1 MKPTTRIIANTLAQH
16 IRSIINICLSL
27 YSTRLVLKAL
37 GQSDYGIFSLVAGVV
52 ALLGFLTNAMVVTTQ
67 RQLSF
72 YHGKGNPEDVRAMFS
87 NCLLLHFIIGLIIA
101 AALFLIEPYLFNGF
115 LKIDPD
121 RTGTAVHIYFVTV
134 LTLFITFITAPYRAM
149 FIAREEII
157 FISIVDVI
165 DGVLKLLFAI
175 CLLSLNTDRL
185 ISYTWALCGIMAF
198 NYVALASWAMTHF
211 NECLIIPKRKYY
223 NRTFQKDLTDFA
235 GWTVYSMGCIIA
247 RAQGTAVILNRF
259 FGTIINSSYGIAH
272 QVFSA
277 ILFIAQA
284 VTNAMSPQ
292 IVKAESCN
300 DRQRMLRLSE
310 ISSKYA
316 VLLLSVVVVPLVFE
330 MPEVLETW
338 LGDVPPNAVL
348 ISRFLLLT
356 TLCDQ
361 LTIGLGTANQAIGR
375 IRNYSICVNTIKVM
389 TLPAFWL
396 CLRLGYSLVWAM
408 WIYMGFELLCAMVRL
423 PFLKF
428 TAGLSIRHFAL
439 HVFARVI
446 PSFII
451 LVVVCWLMVTFVQMP
466 FRFLLT
472 GVVAVISTTISVWL
486 TALESSEK
494 ALVTSLFENIPFHHK

>member
-16 IRSIINICLSL
+16 TRAIINICLSL

-37 GQSDYGIFSLVAGVV
+37 GQSDYGVFSLVAGVV

-72 YHGKGNPEDVRAMFS
+72 FHGKGEPENVRAMFS
-87 NCLLLHFIIGLIIA
+87 NSLLLHFIIGLIISVT
-101 AALFLIEPYLFNGF
+101 LFLIEPYLFNGF
-115 LKIDPD
+115 LQIDPA
-121 RTGTAVHIYFVTV
+121 RTDAAIHIYFVTV
-134 LTLFITFITAPYRAM
+134 LTLFITFMTAPYRAM

-157 FISIVDVI
+157 FISIIDVI

-175 CLLSLNTDRL
+175 FLLTLNTDRL
-185 ISYTWALCGIMAF
+185 IAYAWAICGIMAF
-198 NYVALASWAMTHF
+198 NYLALALWAMTHF
-211 NECLIIPKRKYY
+211 EECLIIPKRKFF
-223 NRTFQKDLTDFA
+223 NRTFLRDLTGFA

-272 QVFSA
+272 QMFSA

-284 VTNAMSPQ
+284 VINAMSPQ
-292 IVKAESCN
+292 IVKAEGCN

-316 VLLLSVVVVPLVFE
+316 FLLLSVVVIPLVFE
-330 MPEVLETW
+330 MPTVLETW
-338 LGDVPPNAVL
+338 LGDVPPNAVIL
-348 ISRFLLLT
+348 CRFLLLT

-375 IRNYSICVNTIKVM
+375 IRNYSICVNTVKVM
-389 TLPAFWL
+389 TLPAYWL
-396 CLRLGYSLVWAM
+396 CLWLGYSLFWAM
-408 WIYMGFELLCAMVRL
+408 WIYMGFELLCAMIRL
-423 PFLKF
+423 PFLKY

-439 HVFARVI
+439 HVFARII
-446 PSFII
+446 PPLVI
-451 LVVVCWLMVTFVQMP
+451 LVVVCWLMVTFVEVP

-472 GVVAVISTTISVWL
+472 GVVAVITTAASVWL
-486 TALESSEK
+486 TALESTEK
-494 ALVTSLFENIPFHHK
+494 TLIIGLIDNLPFHHK